1 MDQYKI
7 KLLNLNL
14 ILPHHK
20 PNSHIYQLSLYII
33 DYLKDEHTPRSCMLA
48 ICQSL
53 DDLYLG
59 HKQSTLEEIDN
70 PLVGLKKAFYQ
81 KLLNKEV
88 QEIVTAVF
96 PKEFA
101 EEIKAYINHI
111 KKLLDE
117 NKN

>member
-1 MDQYKI
+1 MEEYKI
-7 KLLNLNL
+7 KLQNLNL
-14 ILPHHK
+14 ILPQHK
-20 PNSHIYQLSLYII
+20 PNSHIYKLSLYII
-33 DYLKDEHTPRSCMLA
+33 DYLQDEHHPRSFMLA
-48 ICQSL
+48 VCQSL

-59 HKQSTLEEIDN
+59 HNQSTLEEIDN
-70 PLVGLKKAFYQ
+70 PLAGLKKAFYQ

-101 EEIKAYINHI
+101 EEVKAYINHI